1 MLFFIFLFAIQ
12 ISSAQLSVF
21 ERIDK
26 QFELNI
32 SEKNDKKRIDV
43 SFVSIDPQQSILD
56 DRVYMDYLYT
66 NFRSKSIDKY
76 PTITAEISDDKAIDS
91 YRNTI
96 KNDSLFVHTINL
108 ISQNVK

>member
-1 MLFFIFLFAIQ
+1 MISFLLKFIQICSNLKFSLTKISLKTYCCFFIFLFAIH

-26 QFELNI
+26 QFELSI

-56 DRVYMDYLYT
+56 DRVYMEYLYT
-66 NFRSKSIDKY
+66 NFRSKRS
-76 PTITAEISDDKAIDS
+76 
-91 YRNTI
+91 
-96 KNDSLFVHTINL
+96 
-108 ISQNVK
+108 